1 MGNYPLSINYR
12 CAKNILKTTS
22 QLIEYNN
29 PHRLEK
35 KIEPYHKNPDGT
47 ANLYIGDELFKQMEW
62 VIERI
67 KEYKEITI
75 VTLLM
80 QGPSLANWLLL

>member
-35 KIEPYHKNPDGT
+35 KLSLI
-47 ANLYIGDELFKQMEW
+47 IRIQMEPPISILEMSFSNKW
-62 VIERI
+62 NGLLSI
-67 KEYKEITI
+67 KEYKEKQSASYSSLLFSRDITQ
-75 VTLLM
+75 L
-80 QGPSLANWLLL
+80 SL